1 MKKLFSFL
9 MCMAFL
15 FGCAGLQQKK
25 PIDYT
30 ATFEKSAAATKMWGR
45 SALIGGTKSVDDIL
59 YANLTDGDIC
69 IVVTDAKLTYFYR
82 WEDSIPNATSEISPL
97 LIKPDDL
104 GGVNTGGWEL
114 ASIRAE
120 VVFGAPQVLVKSA
133 LYDVTVEEANAGV
146 MVYQSGNQ
154 VDTGLPT
161 VADGMIV
168 CVFATGAD
176 GSAELYVEPG
186 GSDHIDFE
194 GLAAAAGEHLRN
206 SSDAKDDYI
215 CVMGQG
221 ANTWKA
227 WGYRGTWVEETP
239 P

>member
-1 MKKLFSFL
+1 MKKFISLMVCFFLLSIASTSF
-9 MCMAFL
+9 AV
-15 FGCAGLQQKK
+15 
-25 PIDYT
+25 
-30 ATFEKSAAATKMWGR
+30 ATKMFGR
-45 SALIGGTKSVDDIL
+45 NALNGATKSVDNIL
-59 YANLTDGDIC
+59 YADLTDGDLC
-69 IVVTDAKLTYFYR
+69 IVITDAKLTYFYR
-82 WEDSIPNATSEISPL
+82 WEDSIPNATSESIPD
-97 LIKPDDL
+97 LIKPDDV
-104 GGVNTGGWEL
+104 GANNGGWEL

-120 VVFGAPQVLVKSA
+120 IVFGAPQVLVKSGA
-133 LYDVTVEEANAGV
+133 YDVTVEEAAAGV

-154 VDTGLPT
+154 VDTGLPA

-194 GLAAAAGEHLRN
+194 GVSANADEHLRN
-206 SSDAKDDYI
+206 STDAKDDYI

-221 ANTWKA
+221 ANTWKS

-239 P
+239 PE

>member
-1 MKKLFSFL
+1 MKRFVLL
-9 MCMAFL
+9 MVCIFTLGIAS
-15 FGCAGLQQKK
+15 
-25 PIDYT
+25 T
-30 ATFEKSAAATKMWGR
+30 SHAAATKMWGR
-45 SALIGGTKSVDDIL
+45 TALNGGTKSVDNIP
-59 YANLTDGDIC
+59 YASLTDGDIC
-69 IVVTDAKLTYFYR
+69 IVITDAKLTYFYR
-82 WEDSIPNATSEISPL
+82 WEDSVPNATPESIPD
-97 LIKPDDL
+97 LIKPDD
-104 GGVNTGGWEL
+104 VSTNTGGWEL

-120 VVFGAPQVLVKSA
+120 VVFGAPQVLVKSGA
-133 LYDVTVEEANAGV
+133 YDVTVEEAASGV

>member
-1 MKKLFSFL
+1 MKKLFLFL
-9 MCMAFL
+9 VCMAFL
-15 FGCAGLQQKK
+15 SGCAGLQQKK

-30 ATFEKSAAATKMWGR
+30 ATFEKSAAATKMYGR
-45 SALIGGTKSVDDIL
+45 SVLIGGTKSVDNIL
-59 YANLTDGDIC
+59 YAGLVDGDLC
-69 IVVTDAKLTYFYR
+69 IVITDAKLTYFYR
-82 WEDSIPNATSEISPL
+82 WEDSIPNATAESVPD
-97 LIKPDDL
+97 LIKPDDV
-104 GGVNTGGWEL
+104 GANDGGWEL
-114 ASIRAE
+114 ASIRVE

-133 LYDVTVEEANAGV
+133 AYDVTVEEAASGA

-154 VDTGLPT
+154 VDTGLPA

-176 GSAELYVEPG
+176 GSAELYLEAG

-194 GLAAAAGEHLRN
+194 GVSAADGEHLRN

-221 ANTWKA
+221 ANTWKS

>member
-1 MKKLFSFL
+1 
-9 MCMAFL
+9 
-15 FGCAGLQQKK
+15 
-25 PIDYT
+25 
-30 ATFEKSAAATKMWGR
+30 
-45 SALIGGTKSVDDIL
+45 
-59 YANLTDGDIC
+59 
-69 IVVTDAKLTYFYR
+69 
-82 WEDSIPNATSEISPL
+82 
-97 LIKPDDL
+97 
-104 GGVNTGGWEL
+104 
-114 ASIRAE
+114 
-120 VVFGAPQVLVKSA
+120 VLVKSGA
-133 LYDVTVEEANAGV
+133 YDVTVEEAASGV

-186 GSDHIDFE
+186 GSDHIDLN
-194 GLAAAAGEHLRN
+194 GVSANAGEHIRN
-206 SSDAKDDYI
+206 STDEKDDYI

-221 ANTWKA
+221 ANTWKS